1 MEKIERLAKLTPHL
15 TGEHELEL
23 FKVLRGL
30 VVLGWILQNPND
42 LGQKKS
48 ETKFRGLMEKAA
60 EVVGK
65 IQDETELRESLLVD
79 VEAGD
84 G

>member
-30 VVLGWILQNPND
+30 VVLDWILRNPND
-42 LGQKKS
+42 LGAKKS
-48 ETKFRGLMEKAA
+48 ESKFRGLMEKAT
-60 EVVGK
+60 EIVGK
-65 IQDETELRESLLVD
+65 IQDETEKHESVLVD